1 MTNCWSSRKA
11 VNTTQSSQRL
21 EVSDTV
27 SEQVVVTLFDTIK
40 EVTTITVRENEVGD
54 TVSMTI
60 VTDRSKASTRNRYHD
75 VQEKIIVR
83 TDTVYME
90 KEAKKMVAVAGPEV
104 DIDKDGNITKHTNRV
119 AQTLKWGF
127 FLLLAIIALV
137 LLIRFKR
144 GLR

>member
-1 MTNCWSSRKA
+1 M
-11 VNTTQSSQRL
+11 
-21 EVSDTV
+21 
-27 SEQVVVTLFDTIK
+27 VVTLFDTIK

-54 TVSMTI
+54 TVRMTI